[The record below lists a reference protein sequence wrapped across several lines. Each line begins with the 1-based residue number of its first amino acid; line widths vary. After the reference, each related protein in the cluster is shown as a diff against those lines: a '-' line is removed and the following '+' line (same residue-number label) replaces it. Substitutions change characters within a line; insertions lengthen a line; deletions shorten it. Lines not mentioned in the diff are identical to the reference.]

1 MKNKILTFGEPL
13 LINYITKNTNIP
25 GFSESYFSYGGSEIN
40 TAVSLSNLG
49 CKVFLL
55 SIFPDNEMSEDYLET
70 IEKIGI
76 DTRFI
81 IIKKNEEFGSMYVR
95 NNNILYQR
103 YNSAFSKINLSDID
117 IENVFKIDYDWI
129 HLTGITPLI
138 NDNCKKVWIEILE
151 KSFEKNL
158 PVSLNLNYKEKLGP
172 FYNLWEIVKPYLS
185 RLDTLIISRDELE
198 YICDLENFKL
208 DDNIDKNLK
217 DITYK
222 FNINKLVISIK
233 KKKVNNSMQISQ
245 DRFSVMCYL
254 NKIYRSNIKNHIP
267 IELIGGGDSFSGCLI
282 NSLLDYKSKQ
292 TNIEILNKA
301 DIYTIINQERKGNF
315 SIIKKEEFKSLFKIY
330 DMSFKNNDVIV

>member
-1 MKNKILTFGEPL
+1 
-13 LINYITKNTNIP
+13 
-25 GFSESYFSYGGSEIN
+25 
-40 TAVSLSNLG
+40 
-49 CKVFLL
+49 
-55 SIFPDNEMSEDYLET
+55 
-70 IEKIGI
+70 
-76 DTRFI
+76 
-81 IIKKNEEFGSMYVR
+81 
-95 NNNILYQR
+95 
-103 YNSAFSKINLSDID
+103 
-117 IENVFKIDYDWI
+117 
-129 HLTGITPLI
+129 TGITPLI